1 METSKNNGYTNNK
14 NNSINSNIL
23 APSPQF
29 STLSNSNSNS
39 AHPSPASSSS
49 PSVSLSDPM
58 LYVPKMMF
66 LTKGKGTHKDYL
78 TSFELALRDADV
90 ADLNLVSVSSIKPPQ
105 CKIISRQ
112 EGRKYLRPG
121 QIAFTILARSSTN
134 EPNRLIAASIGLARP
149 ADDNTQH
156 GYLSEHHS
164 TGETAQKAGDYAE
177 DMAMEMLA
185 TTLGLPNDPTLT
197 WDQREEQ
204 WKLSGKIYKTQN
216 FTQSAEGNKDGLW
229 TTVIS
234 AAILIL

>member
-1 METSKNNGYTNNK
+1 METSKNNSHNNNNNNNNNK
-14 NNSINSNIL
+14 NSNINSNML
-23 APSPQF
+23 VSPPQSTPPS
-29 STLSNSNSNS
+29 ST
-39 AHPSPASSSS
+39 
-49 PSVSLSDPM
+49 PSVLLSDPM

-66 LTKGKGTHKDYL
+66 LTKGKGIHKDYL
-78 TSFELALRDADV
+78 TSFELALRDADI

>member
-1 METSKNNGYTNNK
+1 MYIIWTTKKMEIQDKTNEALLSKP
-14 NNSINSNIL
+14 I
-23 APSPQF
+23 
-29 STLSNSNSNS
+29 
-39 AHPSPASSSS
+39 
-49 PSVSLSDPM
+49 

-66 LTKGKGTHKDYL
+66 LTKGKGLHRDYL
-78 TSFELALRDADV
+78 TSFELALRDAEI
-90 ADLNLVSVSSIKPPQ
+90 ADLNVVSVPSIKPPQ
-105 CKIISRQ
+105 CKIVSRQ
-112 EGRKYLRPG
+112 EDRKYLMPG
-121 QIAFTILARSSTN
+121 QIVFTILARSSTN

-149 ADDNTQH
+149 ADDDYTQH

-197 WDQREEQ
+197 LDQREEQ

-216 FTQSAEGNKDGLW
+216 ITQSAEGNKDGLW

>member
-1 METSKNNGYTNNK
+1 MEARKNNNNNNNNNNK
-14 NNSINSNIL
+14 SNTIIPP
-23 APSPQF
+23 APPPS
-29 STLSNSNSNS
+29 SLGLS
-39 AHPSPASSSS
+39 
-49 PSVSLSDPM
+49 VQLSDPM

-78 TSFELALRDADV
+78 TSFELALRDADI

-121 QIAFTILARSSTN
+121 QIVFTILARSSTN

-204 WKLSGKIYKTQN
+204 WKLSEKIYKTQN

-234 AAILIL
+234 AAILII

>member
-1 METSKNNGYTNNK
+1 
-14 NNSINSNIL
+14 
-23 APSPQF
+23 
-29 STLSNSNSNS
+29 
-39 AHPSPASSSS
+39 
-49 PSVSLSDPM
+49 
-58 LYVPKMMF
+58 
-66 LTKGKGTHKDYL
+66 
-78 TSFELALRDADV
+78 
-90 ADLNLVSVSSIKPPQ
+90 VSSIKPPQ

-112 EGRKYLRPG
+112 EGRKYLKPG
-121 QIAFTILARSSTN
+121 QIAFAILARSSTN
-134 EPNRLIAASIGLARP
+134 EPNRLIASSIGLARP

-185 TTLGLPNDPTLT
+185 TTLNLPNDPTLT

-204 WKLSGKIYKTQN
+204 WKLSEKIYKTQN